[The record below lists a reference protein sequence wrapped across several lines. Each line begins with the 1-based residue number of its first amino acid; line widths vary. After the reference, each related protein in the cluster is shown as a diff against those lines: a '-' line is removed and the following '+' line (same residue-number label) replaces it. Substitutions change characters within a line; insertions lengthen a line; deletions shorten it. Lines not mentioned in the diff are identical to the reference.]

1 MQIRCRNGFADQ
13 QIARFEN
20 NKKQYEQ
27 RSSYFKLNGRPSI
40 DHP

>member
-13 QIARFEN
+13 QIAQFEN

-27 RSSYFKLNGRPSI
+27 RKFLF
-40 DHP
+40 